1 MQSVLSR
8 RLVLSAVTLASVLA
22 AACGG
27 GDTPYTTP
35 KEELYDGGK
44 KPQLPTP
51 PPTAPTPIK
60 TSDGYTVYGA
70 SHYLRS
76 FDPATG
82 APIHNKDVTANPITI
97 VGYIVDTNVPRAPK
111 GCQHPQGQGD
121 KDCADVNT
129 CCPKTAEVPTFSI
142 ADSKGDTTGQR
153 IRVVRWARNYA
164 VIFDAMDAYSKLKPG
179 DKPDKPIHDEVY
191 DVDLPFPLPA
201 VGAKVKITG
210 TYGVSTHRLANSQV
224 ADPVNGVME
233 MDKIEF
239 VEQAPAPLSFS
250 K

>member
-8 RLVLSAVTLASVLA
+8 RLVLSAVALSGVLA

-44 KPQLPTP
+44 KPALPTP
-51 PPTAPTPIK
+51 PPPPSTPIK
-60 TSDGYTVYGA
+60 TSDGFTVYGA

-76 FDPATG
+76 Q
-82 APIHNKDVTANPITI
+82 IHWKDVTANPITI

-111 GCQHPQGQGD
+111 GCQHEQGKAD
-121 KDCADVNT
+121 KDCADLNT
-129 CCPKTAEVPTFSI
+129 CCPKTTDVPSFWI
-142 ADSKGDTTGQR
+142 ADAKGDTTGPR

-164 VIFDAMDAYSKLKPG
+164 VIYDAIDAYSKVKPG
-179 DKPDKPIHDEVY
+179 EKPDKPIHDDLY

-210 TYGVSTHRLANSQV
+210 TYGVSSHRLNSMV
-224 ADPVNGVME
+224 ADPVNGVIE
-233 MDKIEF
+233 MDKIEQT
-239 VEQAPAPLSFS
+239 EAAPAPLSFS